1 MKLITITGPSG
12 AGKDT
17 VARMLSEMGGY
28 KVLCSYTTR
37 PKREGEIDGVEHY
50 FVEKCDVPHDKML
63 AYTQYGGYEYWT
75 TIDQVTDKAI
85 YVIDEDGLRAL
96 CKKIPD
102 IELFKICVSAKE
114 GTRLR
119 RGVSQ
124 ERMDRDKKRKR
135 LPLSFFNA
143 VIFNNDSP
151 SDLQDEVQRVKFM
164 FEHKN
169 LMDALSSYNVSED
182 EFIEKAQKYECEE
195 AFSIIRMT
203 LVVTTQR
210 IQGESYNR
218 KSPNC
223 IAEQST
229 RYVNLSRKGGV
240 QICRPHWEAQAK
252 WYQLWTSHFG
262 YWVAEKVYKFLIF
275 TGLKPEDAR
284 GNLTFNTY
292 TICGYTYT
300 LHEWKHILDM
310 RLRNKTGIAHPDA
323 SIVAKQISRIIND
336 RMQQYI
342 PSFEI

>member
-1 MKLITITGPSG
+1 MKFTEPQVEWWQQTSLAQHIARVGRICYKAKGKQPGKGMTEEEVEAFVQKRDEERCKGFWESGHRSMYRHGTCYFFLPSEKG
-12 AGKDT
+12 FPNYIWAYLNASPYIDY
-17 VARMLSEMGGY
+17 VAKNH
-28 KVLCSYTTR
+28 KVWISTNMQFL
-37 PKREGEIDGVEHY
+37 
-50 FVEKCDVPHDKML
+50 L
-63 AYTQYGGYEYWT
+63 
-75 TIDQVTDKAI
+75 
-85 YVIDEDGLRAL
+85 
-96 CKKIPD
+96 
-102 IELFKICVSAKE
+102 
-114 GTRLR
+114 
-119 RGVSQ
+119 
-124 ERMDRDKKRKR
+124 
-135 LPLSFFNA
+135 
-143 VIFNNDSP
+143 
-151 SDLQDEVQRVKFM
+151 
-164 FEHKN
+164 EHKN
-169 LMDALSSYNVSED
+169 MMDALIPYDVSEED
-182 EFIEKAQKYECEE
+182 FIEKALKYECED

-240 QICRPHWEAQAK
+240 QICRPHWEEQAK
-252 WYQLWTSHFG
+252 WYQLWASHFG
-262 YWVAEKVYKFLIF
+262 YWVAENVYKFLIF

-300 LHEWKHILDM
+300 LSEWKHILDM

-336 RMQQYI
+336 RMRQYI

>member
-1 MKLITITGPSG
+1 MKFTEPQVEWWQQTSLAQHIARVGRICYKAKGKQPGKGMTEEEVKAFIQKRDEERCKGFWESGHRSMYRHGTIYFFMPHEKGLPNYIWAHLNASPYIDYAT
-12 AGKDT
+12 KNH
-17 VARMLSEMGGY
+17 
-28 KVLCSYTTR
+28 KVWISTNMQFL
-37 PKREGEIDGVEHY
+37 
-50 FVEKCDVPHDKML
+50 L
-63 AYTQYGGYEYWT
+63 
-75 TIDQVTDKAI
+75 
-85 YVIDEDGLRAL
+85 
-96 CKKIPD
+96 
-102 IELFKICVSAKE
+102 
-114 GTRLR
+114 
-119 RGVSQ
+119 
-124 ERMDRDKKRKR
+124 
-135 LPLSFFNA
+135 
-143 VIFNNDSP
+143 
-151 SDLQDEVQRVKFM
+151 
-164 FEHKN
+164 EHKN
-169 LMDALSSYNVSED
+169 LMDALNPYNVSED

-195 AFSIIRMT
+195 AFTLIRMT
-203 LVVTTQR
+203 MVVTTQR

-240 QICRPHWEAQAK
+240 QICRPHWEEQAK
-252 WYQLWTSHFG
+252 WYQLWASHFG

-300 LHEWKHILDM
+300 LSEWKHILDM

>member
-1 MKLITITGPSG
+1 MKFIEPQVDWWPQTSLIRHIARVGRICYK
-12 AGKDT
+12 AKGKQPEEG
-17 VARMLSEMGGY
+17 MSE
-28 KVLCSYTTR
+28 
-37 PKREGEIDGVEHY
+37 
-50 FVEKCDVPHDKML
+50 
-63 AYTQYGGYEYWT
+63 
-75 TIDQVTDKAI
+75 
-85 YVIDEDGLRAL
+85 
-96 CKKIPD
+96 
-102 IELFKICVSAKE
+102 
-114 GTRLR
+114 
-119 RGVSQ
+119 
-124 ERMDRDKKRKR
+124 
-135 LPLSFFNA
+135 
-143 VIFNNDSP
+143 
-151 SDLQDEVQRVKFM
+151 DEVEEFILKRDAERCKGFWESGHRSMYRHGTIYYFM
-164 FEHKN
+164 PNEKGLPNHIWASMTASPYIDYATKNHKVWISTN
-169 LMDALSSYNVSED
+169 MQFLLENKELMDALSPYDVSEE
-182 EFIEKAQKYECEE
+182 EFIEKARKYECED

-203 LVVTTQR
+203 MVVTTQR

-240 QICRPHWEAQAK
+240 QICRPHWEEQAK
-252 WYQLWTSHFG
+252 WYQLWASHFG

-300 LHEWKHILDM
+300 LSEWKHILDM